1 MNEGVRMFPDVSWCA
16 SLTQIGVFIADVSS
30 THRHSAQCVTETHE
44 RPTLQN
50 YRADFWLALWMLF
63 AAASARWMSADA
75 RLQLPREETDKRG
88 EPVEA
93 AGRAAVHCDNDI
105 WGGIVLQSC

>member
-1 MNEGVRMFPDVSWCA
+1 
-16 SLTQIGVFIADVSS
+16 
-30 THRHSAQCVTETHE
+30 
-44 RPTLQN
+44 
-50 YRADFWLALWMLF
+50 
-63 AAASARWMSADA
+63 MSADA